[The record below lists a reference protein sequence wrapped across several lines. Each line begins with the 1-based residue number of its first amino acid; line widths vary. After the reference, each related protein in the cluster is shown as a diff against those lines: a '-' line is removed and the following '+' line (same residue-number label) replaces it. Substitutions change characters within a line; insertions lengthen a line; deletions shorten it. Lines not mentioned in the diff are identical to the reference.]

1 MNVIKYQLPRFLAR
15 GLQFSWQNG
24 EELANW
30 TGTFNFTDDGA
41 VKSGSDTG
49 TRYQHQREWLQRSRA
64 LHMNHKCGHRLYEQT
79 GLQFAL
85 AVRYCSPRHI
95 RCWGCPSAVLLG
107 MPKCCAV
114 FPLQGPRHPWGM
126 LEGDLCPGLSYFHS
140 PTKATCHYMAV
151 WESGT
156 WVGSG
161 ECPSMLVLMQA
172 EHTGKSD
179 PRLSL

>member
-95 RCWGCPSAVLLG
+95 RCWGCPSAVLFSPFKVPGIHGVCWRVICVLASPIFIPPPRPRVTIWQRGRVGLG
-107 MPKCCAV
+107 WAV
-114 FPLQGPRHPWGM
+114 GNAPA
-126 LEGDLCPGLSYFHS
+126 C
-140 PTKATCHYMAV
+140 
-151 WESGT
+151 
-156 WVGSG
+156 
-161 ECPSMLVLMQA
+161 
-172 EHTGKSD
+172 
-179 PRLSL
+179 